1 MTTRKVLLSAF
12 ASFMLFIVLLS
23 VFGHSGVLV
32 NRSLAAKLDELSRQ
46 EQERRLE
53 IEALEERRGQVS
65 SEAYFDDVALSLGY
79 EREGDLVF
87 YFEDPDVLE
96 VTSSVQ
102 APSDEEPVE
111 VWEGV
116 DSWILALVAAGFWI
130 LLLVVMFLVQT
141 FRHGPHGEGDAGR
154 TETES
159 GRRGL
164 DEFDWS

>member
-130 LLLVVMFLVQT
+130 LLLGVMFLVQT

-154 TETES
+154 TES

>member
-102 APSDEEPVE
+102 APPDEEPVE

-141 FRHGPHGEGDAGR
+141 FRHGPRGEGDAGR
-154 TETES
+154 TES